1 MFQARDRRGKRNFAV
16 LKKDARRNFT
26 LKRPWRFVWLVT
38 AKFVVSRCA
47 FCKLRGNFG
56 FFCSVNHLNGPI
68 RKHMFTC
75 TSSKG
80 HGFWFVIGGFRSV
93 LLVSCFKVR
102 CFVIVLF
109 RAIIDEL
116 SLLRRLFWF
125 FLFLS
130 LARIKQP
137 LPPCFVKKSI
147 HHRDFLRYSWAV
159 ESVSRC
165 IVICIN
171 PAFTKMIDGTENPKF
186 EIRAAR
192 YNEFRC

>member
-1 MFQARDRRGKRNFAV
+1 MFRARGRRGKRNIAV

-26 LKRPWRFVWLVT
+26 LKRPWRFVSLVI

-47 FCKLRGNFG
+47 FCKLGGNFG
-56 FFCSVNHLNGPI
+56 FFCSLNHLNGPI

-80 HGFWFVIGGFRSV
+80 HGSWFVIGGFRSV
-93 LLVSCFKVR
+93 LFVSCFKVR

-109 RAIIDEL
+109 RAIIYEL
-116 SLLRRLFWF
+116 SLPRRLFWF

-130 LARIKQP
+130 LARVKQL
-137 LPPCFVKKSI
+137 LPPSFDKKST

-159 ESVSRC
+159 
-165 IVICIN
+165 
-171 PAFTKMIDGTENPKF
+171 
-186 EIRAAR
+186 
-192 YNEFRC
+192 

>member
-1 MFQARDRRGKRNFAV
+1 MFRARGRRGKRNIAV
-16 LKKDARRNFT
+16 LKKDARKNFT
-26 LKRPWRFVWLVT
+26 LKRPWRFVWLVI

-56 FFCSVNHLNGPI
+56 FFCSINHLNGPI

-93 LLVSCFKVR
+93 LFVSCFKVR

-137 LPPCFVKKSI
+137 LPPSFDKKST

-159 ESVSRC
+159 
-165 IVICIN
+165 
-171 PAFTKMIDGTENPKF
+171 
-186 EIRAAR
+186 
-192 YNEFRC
+192 